1 MYLRRGFR
9 RPNFVPKFGAS
20 VIGIGPYALRGTR
33 DGVRHAGSS
42 CPTGGCGES
51 PRLPGPAAHSG
62 ASAARMGGTGW
73 NRSRGHPPKCSSTS
87 DNPSVTAAP
96 CQLPLH
102 KGAFPCGGRGDRTG
116 DADCRV
122 ASLLAMTVLI
132 LCHSEEAQRA
142 NVGILPFYDGRW
154 TGVRAAVPRAWPPPT
169 KFRAEIWGVGQ
180 VVGPYGKP
188 NQPPKPAG
196 AQRSVRARGCEG
208 WAGIDAR
215 TIPKGGPPLR
225 LPRQR
230 SERGKSSWSNSV
242 FARQVSC
249 SARGTGFGGF
259 SKAPPVLALTLPQL
273 SRTV

>member
-1 MYLRRGFR
+1 MVAESRRDCPGQRRTAERLRQ
-9 RPNFVPKFGAS
+9 
-20 VIGIGPYALRGTR
+20 
-33 DGVRHAGSS
+33 
-42 CPTGGCGES
+42 
-51 PRLPGPAAHSG
+51 
-62 ASAARMGGTGW
+62 
-73 NRSRGHPPKCSSTS
+73 RSRGNRRETEQKSPPKGASTP

-196 AQRSVRARGCEG
+196 AQRSVRARGREG
-208 WAGIDAR
+208 WAGIDER
-215 TIPKGGPPLR
+215 TIPKEGPPPR

-230 SERGKSSWSNSV
+230 LAKRKARKEQLVKFGLCPMTSERSTAYWVRKSDESPARALVGAASTEQNGLEPHPA
-242 FARQVSC
+242 ARQG
-249 SARGTGFGGF
+249 A
-259 SKAPPVLALTLPQL
+259 
-273 SRTV
+273 SRP

>member
-1 MYLRRGFR
+1 MVRSNGPMYLRHGFR

-20 VIGIGPYALRGTR
+20 VMVIGPYRKKSKP
-33 DGVRHAGSS
+33 HQ
-42 CPTGGCGES
+42 PPES
-51 PRLPGPAAHSG
+51 AAHSG
-62 ASAARMGGTGW
+62 AFTARMGGNGW
-73 NRSRGHPPKCSSTS
+73 ELRQRPSPRCPATP
-87 DNPSVTAAP
+87 DNPSVMAFGHASSLYTRE
-96 CQLPLH
+96 PL
-102 KGAFPCGGRGDRTG
+102 GTG
-116 DADCRV
+116 DTDCRV

-196 AQRSVRARGCEG
+196 AQRSVRARGREG
-208 WAGIDAR
+208 WAGIDER
-215 TIPKGGPPLR
+215 TIPKEGPPPR

-230 SERGKSSWSNSV
+230 LAKRKARKEQLVKFGLCPMTSEGSTAYRVRK
-242 FARQVSC
+242 FAKGPARALAGAVSIE
-249 SARGTGFGGF
+249 
-259 SKAPPVLALTLPQL
+259 
-273 SRTV
+273 